1 MPSSFDAIII
11 GGGSNGLVT
20 AARLA
25 ANGWRTVLLEAR
37 AATGGQL
44 TPEVDVDGERSLSM
58 RPVRLAAP
66 IDRWLRETRA
76 LPPELAA
83 WPHPDPV
90 VALAADGRPCL
101 LTEEQAYAG
110 DAVPGYLPFA
120 NTASRLA
127 AIIAPLVRRPP
138 PDVDRPRLTD
148 LRSLLSTASRLRR
161 LNRAEAPALFRWPPM
176 PVADLV
182 REWFADETVRAAVA
196 GIPLVGR
203 NTSPRAPWS
212 SLALLWDRALLAGGG
227 RAVLFRGGPAALG
240 TAMADA
246 ARRAGAELRTG
257 CPVRQVTVREGR
269 ATGVVLA
276 DGRELSARAVVSC
289 ADPRAT
295 LLDLVEPAEID
306 PEIRD
311 EIRHLRGSGSVAVLS
326 MDVDA
331 VPVLPGASWSE
342 TAKLLGAAGG
352 HVFIGPTLDDL
363 EKAYDAAKYGAP
375 SPVPILDLMAPDVLD
390 PPQNGSPQRVTM
402 TAQHVPSATGK
413 RVGQAGLEGEALAT
427 LERAWPG
434 FGSRV
439 RAIRGAS
446 PATIE
451 RVWRITGGHVHHLEM
466 APDQLFTMRPHPAF
480 ARYETPIQGLFL
492 CGAGTHPGGGAP
504 GLPGWIASR
513 VVSRALKRRHA

>member
-11 GGGSNGLVT
+11 GGGSNGLVA

-37 AATGGQL
+37 SATGGQL
-44 TPEVDVDGERSLSM
+44 TPEVDADGVRSLSM
-58 RPVRLAAP
+58 RPLRLAAP
-66 IDRWLRETRA
+66 IDRWLREARA
-76 LPPELAA
+76 VPPELAA

-90 VALAADGRPCL
+90 VALGADGRPCL
-101 LTEEQAYAG
+101 LTEEQDRAG

-120 NTASRLA
+120 DTASRLA

-138 PDVDRPRLTD
+138 PDVDRPHFAD
-148 LRSLLSTASRLRR
+148 LGSLLSAATRLRR
-161 LNRAEAPALFRWPPM
+161 LSRAEAPSLFRWPPM

-212 SLALLWDRALLAGGG
+212 SLALLWDRALLAGG

-289 ADPRAT
+289 VDPRAT
-295 LLDLVEPAEID
+295 LLDLVEPTELD

-311 EIRHLRGSGSVAVLS
+311 EIAHLRGSGSVAVLS

-331 VPVLPGASWSE
+331 VPTLPGASMSE
-342 TAKLLGAAGG
+342 TAKLLAATGG

-363 EKAYDAAKYGAP
+363 EKAYDAVKYGAP

-390 PPQNGSPQRVTM
+390 PLPNGSPQMVTM
-402 TAQHVPSATGK
+402 TVQHVPLATGEH
-413 RVGQAGLEGEALAT
+413 VDQAGLEGEALAT

-439 RAIRGAS
+439 RAIRSAS

-451 RVWRITGGHVHHLEM
+451 RVWRITGGHAHHLEM
-466 APDQLFTMRPHPAF
+466 APDQLFTMRPHPTC
-480 ARYETPIQGLFL
+480 ARYETPVQGLFL

-513 VVSRALKRRHA
+513 IVSRALKERDA